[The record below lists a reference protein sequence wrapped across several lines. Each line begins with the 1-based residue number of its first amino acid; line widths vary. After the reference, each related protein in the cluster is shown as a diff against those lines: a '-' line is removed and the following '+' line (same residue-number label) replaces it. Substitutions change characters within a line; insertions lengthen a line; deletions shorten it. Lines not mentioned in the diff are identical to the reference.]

1 MTEAKNVL
9 AIELLH
15 PDGRALLDRRPDI
28 RYRVIPD
35 LAEAEL
41 VAEVGSADAIIVRNT
56 RITEA
61 VIVSPTLALSSGM
74 IRRSGGS
81 VLWPRAA
88 MPPLLCVRP

>member
-1 MTEAKNVL
+1 MTAAKYVL

-15 PDGRALLDRRPDI
+15 PEGQALLDRRPNV

-41 VAEVGSADAIIVRNT
+41 AAEVGSADAIIVRNT

-61 VIVSPTLALSSGM
+61 AHQYLRGELVEVTARATHRTRIPVVSA
-74 IRRSGGS
+74 
-81 VLWPRAA
+81 
-88 MPPLLCVRP
+88 